1 VPRSVTADA
10 HERRI
15 ARRVHVR
22 GVVQGVGFRPYVF
35 RLARSH
41 ALAGWVL
48 NGDDGVRIHVEGDV
62 ASIENFLRDLTAGP
76 PPAARISSVGID
88 NDAMLE
94 LSTFEIRESKSA
106 ESPTTRISPDLPL
119 CADCL
124 RELFDA
130 GDRRFRY
137 PYINC
142 TNCGPRFSI
151 VRALPYDRART
162 TMAGWPLCEQ
172 CAEEYRDPQNRRFHA
187 QPTACRV
194 CGPQYL
200 LVRTDGG
207 TRTVDLS
214 CDAITEAARLV
225 GEGRI
230 VAMKGIGGY
239 HLVCDATNGDAVASL
254 RERKCRKEKP
264 FAVMMR
270 DMATARRT
278 AWLTGDTEQL
288 LQSPARPIVLCLAR
302 EELSGVAPGTREL
315 GLMLPY
321 APLHHLLFDAGAPD
335 RIVMTSGNRSNEP
348 LAYRD
353 DDAEQRLGGIVD
365 AILVGERPIGR
376 RVDDSVVR
384 VGITGPVVVR
394 RSRGFAPGLI
404 AQIAARQPILAVGA
418 DLKNTVT
425 LVIDGQACMSQHV
438 GDLEHY
444 DAFTAFRETVDD
456 LLAMYDVDGSEVVVA
471 HDLHPE
477 YVSSRFARTLGAR
490 RVVAVQH
497 HRAHIASVLAE
508 RGEIGTR
515 VVGVAFD
522 GTGYGD
528 DGTIWGGEFFVG
540 SVREGFAR
548 VGHLRPATLPGGDA
562 AARFPVQAAAGFV
575 GAIEDLPDLTAPPFC
590 FPSRYVSAASL
601 SARNVR
607 SFGTTSAGR
616 LFDTVAAVAGFTR
629 PISFEGQAAIW
640 LEQLACT
647 SSSSSAYSLTFDGVV
662 LDWRPALRE
671 AIENRSRD
679 RDPADIARAFHR
691 GLGRGAATAAIA
703 LADTYKADAVVL
715 SGGVFQN
722 DLLLNDVL
730 EILSASPLRVLTN
743 SAVPPN
749 DGGISLGQAAIAAS
763 QMALKMHDAR

>member
-1 VPRSVTADA
+1 
-10 HERRI
+10 
-15 ARRVHVR
+15 
-22 GVVQGVGFRPYVF
+22 
-35 RLARSH
+35 
-41 ALAGWVL
+41 
-48 NGDDGVRIHVEGDV
+48 VRIHLEGDG
-62 ASIENFLRDLTAGP
+62 ASIENFLRELTSDA
-76 PPAARISSVGID
+76 PPAARISSVD
-88 NDAMLE
+88 VADDPALA
-94 LSTFEIRESKSA
+94 LSTFEILESTSA
-106 ESPTTRISPDLPL
+106 EPPTTRISPDLPI
-119 CADCL
+119 CDDCL
-124 RELFDA
+124 NELCDA

-162 TMAGWPLCEQ
+162 TMAGWPLCER
-172 CAEEYRDPQNRRFHA
+172 CAAEYLDPQNRRFHA
-187 QPTACRV
+187 QPTACRE

-200 LVRTDGG
+200 LVRVDTG
-207 TRTVDLS
+207 TRTADRS
-214 CDAITEAARLV
+214 SDAMAEAARLV
-225 GEGRI
+225 RDGFI

-239 HLVCDATNGDAVASL
+239 HLVCDATNGDAVAAL
-254 RERKCRKEKP
+254 RERKFRKEKP
-264 FAVMMR
+264 FAVMVR
-270 DMATARRT
+270 DMAAARRT
-278 AWLTGDTEQL
+278 ALLTPQAEQL
-288 LQSPARPIVLCLAR
+288 LQSLARPIVLCPAR
-302 EELSGVAPGTREL
+302 EELRGVAPGTGEL

-335 RIVMTSGNRSNEP
+335 RMVMTSGNRSNEP

-353 DDAEQRLGGIVD
+353 DDAEQRLGGIAD
-365 AILVGERPIGR
+365 AILVGERPVGR

-394 RSRGFAPGLI
+394 RSRGYAPGLV
-404 AQIAARQPILAVGA
+404 AEIAAPQPILAVGA

-444 DAFTAFRETVDD
+444 DAFIAFRETVDD
-456 LLAMYDVDGSEVVVA
+456 LVAMYEVDWSDVVVA

-490 RVVAVQH
+490 RVIGVQH

-540 SVREGFAR
+540 SVREGFTR

-575 GAIEDLPDLTAPPFC
+575 SAIEDLPDLCAPPFC

-616 LFDTVAAVAGFTR
+616 LFDTVAALVGFTR
-629 PISFEGQAAIW
+629 PISFEGQAAMW

-662 LDWRPALRE
+662 LDWRPALKD
-671 AIENRSRD
+671 AIESRTKD
-679 RDPADIARAFHR
+679 HDPADVARAFHR

-703 LADTYKADAVVL
+703 LAHAYKADAVVL

-722 DLLLNDVL
+722 GLLANDAL
-730 EILSASPLRVLTN
+730 EILSASSLRVLMN

-749 DGGISLGQAAIAAS
+749 DGGISLGQAAIAA
-763 QMALKMHDAR
+763 QMVLKMHDAR